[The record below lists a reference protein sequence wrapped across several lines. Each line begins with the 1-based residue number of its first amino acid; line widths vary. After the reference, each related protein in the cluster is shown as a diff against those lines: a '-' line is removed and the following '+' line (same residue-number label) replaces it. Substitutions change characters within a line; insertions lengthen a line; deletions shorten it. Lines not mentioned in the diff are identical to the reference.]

1 MPAASFPFS
10 FFVLPFS
17 LFLPWGTETKVKNE
31 NRKTKIENSPPPQTM
46 SAACFHSSFF
56 FLLFFPALLTPQG
69 DGNQGKKRK

>member
-17 LFLPWGTETKVKNE
+17 LFLPWGTETKAKSE

-46 SAACFHSSFF
+46 PAASFPFSFF
-56 FLLFFPALLTPQG
+56 VLPFSFFPLG
-69 DGNQGKKRK
+69 DENQG